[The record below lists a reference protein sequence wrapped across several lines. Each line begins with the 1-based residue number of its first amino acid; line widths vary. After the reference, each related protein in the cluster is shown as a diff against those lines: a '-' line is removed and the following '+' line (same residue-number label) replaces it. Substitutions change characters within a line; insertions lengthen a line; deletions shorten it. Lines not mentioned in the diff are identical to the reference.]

1 MNYLSELA
9 DLLLIV
15 LQAILAFVVGY
26 ATQHPVLT
34 ALAVLGLL
42 RLFGITV
49 QTGHKGVLFVF
60 GRVRKELEPG
70 FHFLLPVVITAR
82 TTPVRSVTLDLPRQ
96 RITTA
101 DGLVYD
107 VRANIVY
114 RVADP
119 KLALTQIDNLRHGI
133 EVILALIVQDLL
145 RDQTRAGVLNFKDLD
160 AEFSAR
166 AEAALGRWGVT
177 LEQAGFQSIA
187 PTHKTLR
194 LTQLAALG
202 GERARALHDM
212 IAQGV
217 SVNAALALLGAD
229 RRLVG
234 HSTARYHALHRP
246 ARPAPVAGEAPR
258 APTLL
263 PGEEPPVTQKPPQ
276 PDEAA
281 TPFGVPQ
288 GVPPTPEP
296 RKSDLFFQTGLELAA
311 VLLPVKKTTKGVQ
324 PRSWLRLQRR
334 LRGPGHNQSCRA

>member
-1 MNYLSELA
+1 
-9 DLLLIV
+9 
-15 LQAILAFVVGY
+15 
-26 ATQHPVLT
+26 
-34 ALAVLGLL
+34 
-42 RLFGITV
+42 V

-82 TTPVRSVTLDLPRQ
+82 TIPVRSVTLDLPRQ

-133 EVILALIVQDLL
+133 EVLLALIVQDLL
-145 RDQTRAGVLNFKDLD
+145 RGQTRAAVLNFKDLD

-202 GERARALHDM
+202 AERARVLHDL

-234 HSTARYHALHRP
+234 HATARYHALHRP
-246 ARPAPVAGEAPR
+246 ARLAPVAAEAPR
-258 APTLL
+258 AVPAGLSLRLL
-263 PGEEPPVTQKPPQ
+263 PGEEPAVVQKPPQ
-276 PDEAA
+276 PEDPA
-281 TPFGVPQ
+281 TPEIQRVES
-288 GVPPTPEP
+288 V
-296 RKSDLFFQTGLELAA
+296 
-311 VLLPVKKTTKGVQ
+311 LPVEGEPLQAPPRPKKATKGVQ

-334 LRGPGHNQSCRA
+334 LRGTAHKQSCRA